1 MMVGKQWMITKHL
14 TNATPKI
21 PRTAQTK
28 PISHKN
34 SLTVKLKPVV
44 PMVTGGWAR

>member
-34 SLTVKLKPVV
+34 SLNGKTK
-44 PMVTGGWAR
+44 TCGAHGHWW